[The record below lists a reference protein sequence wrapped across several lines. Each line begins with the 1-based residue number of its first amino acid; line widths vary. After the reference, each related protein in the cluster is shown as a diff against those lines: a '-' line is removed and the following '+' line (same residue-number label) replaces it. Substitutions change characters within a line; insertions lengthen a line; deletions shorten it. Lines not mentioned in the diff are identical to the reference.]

1 MSAIE
6 IFEKH
11 SEEYLKFED
20 VKTKISN
27 RPDLHAFILLDR
39 LFPSDRDIISASS
52 HDTFFLGI
60 SDEDIETLN
69 EETILDLVRCGVMF
83 DDGLSMFA

>member
-39 LFPSDRDIISASS
+39 LFPSGRDIISASC
-52 HDTFFLGI
+52 HDQFFLGI

-83 DDGLSMFA
+83 DDGLYMFA